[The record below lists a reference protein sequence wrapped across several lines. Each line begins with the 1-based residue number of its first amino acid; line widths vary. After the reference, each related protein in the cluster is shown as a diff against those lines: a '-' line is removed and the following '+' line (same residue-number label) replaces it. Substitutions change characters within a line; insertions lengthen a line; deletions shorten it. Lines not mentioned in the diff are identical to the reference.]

1 MIPIMANNVDPN
13 EDNHRQDREGIEELE
28 EERTGALLPEEMYPR
43 AAEAE
48 AEEEDLDREWEE
60 LVKSEPSVITE
71 PIRLYL
77 HEISRVPL
85 LTANQEVELAKRIEQ
100 GDMEALQTFIRSN
113 LRLVVSIAK
122 RYVGRGL
129 TLLDLIQEGNIGLMR
144 AVKKYEW
151 RRGYRFSTYATWW
164 IRQAITRA
172 IADQGR
178 TIRLPVHMTDSI
190 TRYRRTVAQLSM
202 EFGRPP
208 EPEEVAEAMALP
220 PEKVDQIMRAAKR
233 TISLEKP
240 VGKEQEASL
249 GELIADEVS
258 QTPEEHGIEAVLKR
272 DIAEVLES
280 LTPRERLALQLRFG
294 LGNGTPHTLA
304 EVAEQLRISRERVRQ
319 IENEAIEKLRRTG
332 VERLAAYA
340 EP

>member
-1 MIPIMANNVDPN
+1 MAKNVDPN
-13 EDNHRQDREGIEELE
+13 EDNHRQSREEIGELE
-28 EERTGALLPEEMYPR
+28 EEEAGALLPEKMFPL

-48 AEEEDLDREWEE
+48 GEEEDLDREWEE

-77 HEISRVPL
+77 HEIAQVPL

-208 EPEEVAEAMALP
+208 EPEEIAEAMALP
-220 PEKVDQIMRAAKR
+220 PEKVEQIMRAAKR

-280 LTPRERLALQLRFG
+280 LAPRERLALQLRFG

-319 IENEAIEKLRRTG
+319 IENEAIEKLRRSG

-340 EP
+340 ES

>member
-1 MIPIMANNVDPN
+1 
-13 EDNHRQDREGIEELE
+13 
-28 EERTGALLPEEMYPR
+28 
-43 AAEAE
+43 
-48 AEEEDLDREWEE
+48 
-60 LVKSEPSVITE
+60 
-71 PIRLYL
+71 
-77 HEISRVPL
+77 
-85 LTANQEVELAKRIEQ
+85 
-100 GDMEALQTFIRSN
+100 
-113 LRLVVSIAK
+113 VVSIAK
-122 RYVGRGL
+122 RYAGRGL

-151 RRGYRFSTYATWW
+151 RRGYRFSTYSTWW

-202 EFGRPP
+202 ELGRPP
-208 EPEEVAEAMALP
+208 EPEEIAEALALP
-220 PEKVDQIMRAAKR
+220 PEKVEQIIRAAKR

-240 VGKEQEASL
+240 VGEEQEASL

-272 DIAEVLES
+272 DIAEVLET

-319 IENEAIEKLRRTG
+319 IENEAIQKLRRTG
-332 VERLAAYA
+332 IDRLAAYA
-340 EP
+340 EI